1 MFVFYDLFETM
12 QGGSPA
18 VTNLQEGIDSNN
30 QADQENMDC
39 VLNGPY
45 DQLGRD
51 SSSNNSFPS
60 SSNVADDLD
69 DENQI
74 LQQNQST
81 NERRESVTDLLNKR
95 KGLKLAA
102 KTLAEKRKLNYPEED
117 IQLKRKL
124 IERKDKSDQWFQENL
139 ERINRTM

>member
-124 IERKDKSDQWFQENL
+124 IERMDKSDQWFQENL

>member
-1 MFVFYDLFETM
+1 MY
-12 QGGSPA
+12 
-18 VTNLQEGIDSNN
+18 
-30 QADQENMDC
+30 C
-39 VLNGPY
+39 VLNGSY
-45 DQLGRD
+45 DQLGRN

-81 NERRESVTDLLNKR
+81 NERRECVTDLLNKR
-95 KGLKLAA
+95 KDLKLAA
-102 KTLAEKRKLNYPEED
+102 KTRPEKSKLNYAEED
-117 IQLKRKL
+117 IQLKRKP
-124 IERKDKSDQWFQENL
+124 IDRMDKSDQWFQENL